1 MNDIAIIY
9 DLDETILSDSTL
21 PDSAFEPLKEA
32 LRKANQGTVPEDD
45 LEKALAEIKWTAID
59 VLSKKYGFSEEMN
72 EAAKEVQCNTAY
84 HFELSPF
91 KDYEVI
97 KEIKGLKILV
107 TSGVVNIQQAKIA
120 ALGIEHDFDEVII
133 DDLYKKNRPGKK
145 EIFSGIAEK
154 YKLKPAQVWIIGD
167 NPDAEINA
175 GNELGMVTVLRLNP
189 GAAASDK
196 ATYTITSFYDLQKLV
211 ENSSS

>member
-21 PDSAFEPLKEA
+21 PDAAFEPLKEA
-32 LRKANQGTVPEDD
+32 LRKANQGTVPDDD
-45 LEKALAEIKWTAID
+45 LEQALAEIKRTAID
-59 VLSKKYGFSEEMN
+59 VLSKKYGFNEKMN
-72 EAAKEVQCNTAY
+72 KAAKEVQCKTDY

-97 KEIKGLKILV
+97 KEIKGFKILV
-107 TSGVVNIQQAKIA
+107 TSGVVNLQQAKID
-120 ALGIEHDFDEVII
+120 ALGIEGDFDEVII

-145 EIFSGIAEK
+145 EIFSHIAEK
-154 YKLKPAQVWIIGD
+154 YKLKPAQIWIVGD
-167 NPDAEINA
+167 NPAAEISA

-189 GAAASDK
+189 GAAPSNK
-196 ATYTITSFYDLQKLV
+196 ATHTITSFYDLQKLV
-211 ENSSS
+211 EKYS